1 VHTLFLDHPPPPNAA
16 SITITGDEA
25 RHAIRV
31 KRLGPGDALRLLDGR
46 GTILHATITTA
57 TRDLVVRIDER
68 AAAQPLRPAL
78 HVCSAA
84 PKGPRLDKMIDMLSQ
99 VGAAQWTATDCER
112 TVVEPG
118 EHKLD
123 RLARIAL
130 ESAKQ
135 SARPWIM
142 RTGERLPFL
151 QAVERA
157 ASAAHAI
164 VIADEQGPPY
174 IPTPAPEITLLV
186 GPEGGFTDAER
197 RLARTRGA
205 TSACFGPHTMRIE
218 TAAVVGAAIIL
229 DAHRRQPE
237 P

>member
-1 VHTLFLDHPPPPNAA
+1 MHTLFLDHPPPPNTP

-31 KRLGPGDALRLLDGR
+31 KRLGPGDTLRLLDGR

-57 TRDLVVRIDER
+57 TRDLVVHIDER
-68 AAAQPLRPAL
+68 TTAEPLRPRL
-78 HVCSAA
+78 NVCSAT

-99 VGAAQWTATDCER
+99 VGAAEWIATDCAR
-112 TVVEPG
+112 SVVEPG

-123 RLARIAL
+123 RLARIAH

-135 SARPWIM
+135 AARPWIM
-142 RTGERLPFL
+142 RTGERLTL
-151 QAVERA
+151 AQVLNRA
-157 ASAAHAI
+157 ADAAHAL
-164 VIADEQGPPY
+164 VIADADGEPFV
-174 IPTPAPEITLLV
+174 PTPASEITLLV

-197 RLARTRGA
+197 QLARDRGA
-205 TSACFGPHTMRIE
+205 TPACFGPHTMRVE

-229 DAHRRQPE
+229 DAHRRHPM

>member
-1 VHTLFLDHPPPPNAA
+1 MHTLFLDHPPPPDAP

-31 KRLGPGDALRLLDGR
+31 KRLGPGDTLRLLDGR
-46 GTILHATITTA
+46 GTILRATITTA

-68 AAAQPLRPAL
+68 TRAEPLRPAL
-78 HVCSAA
+78 HICSAA

-99 VGAAQWTATDCER
+99 VGAASWTATDCAR
-112 TVVEPG
+112 SVVEPG

-135 SARPWIM
+135 AARPWIM
-142 RTGERLPFL
+142 RTGERLTFV
-151 QAVERA
+151 QTVDRA

-164 VIADEQGPPY
+164 FIADEQGPLC
-174 IPTPAPEITLLV
+174 IPTAASEITLLI
-186 GPEGGFTDAER
+186 GPEGGFTETER
-197 RLARTRGA
+197 ELARSRGA
-205 TSACFGPHTMRIE
+205 TPVCFGPHTMRIE
-218 TAAVVGAAIIL
+218 TAAVVGAAIVL
-229 DAHRRQPE
+229 DAHRRLPQH
-237 P
+237 